1 MSLKCRK
8 YKGDGAKY
16 LLPNTPTSALKSSH
30 NSQKTPCSLFYNN
43 LTSQKVHTA
52 LNHQTYS
59 GQKLAFRQSHKRDF
73 ISTCKEGMS
82 VVLIDDIVTTETT
95 LQEAQKVLEKGGVNV
110 LFALVLANA
119 KEN

>member
-1 MSLKCRK
+1 
-8 YKGDGAKY
+8 
-16 LLPNTPTSALKSSH
+16 
-30 NSQKTPCSLFYNN
+30 
-43 LTSQKVHTA
+43 
-52 LNHQTYS
+52 
-59 GQKLAFRQSHKRDF
+59 
-73 ISTCKEGMS
+73 MS